1 MRPSNPGFD
10 YESLQVSYSGYR
22 STDPL
27 IAAQVLQALGDAQTV
42 LNVGAGA
49 GSYEPTDRYVV
60 ALEPSAAMRSQRISL
75 DRSPA
80 VIGSSEAI
88 PFDDGSFDASMA
100 MVTIHHWKDIAAG
113 LHEMRR
119 VTRGPIVLLTFDPE
133 RMPEFWIN
141 DYFPE
146 LIAAEK
152 GRFPTMAQLREMLGG
167 DVQINPVRIPLSCRD
182 GFTEGYYGRP
192 EAFLEEGV
200 RRAQSC
206 WSFLPAGLEEVLV
219 TRFAETLASGAW
231 DEKYGHLRTQ
241 KEATYSLCLVRA
253 VSQTFKSAGGSP

>member
-1 MRPSNPGFD
+1 MRPSDPGFN
-10 YESLQVSYSGYR
+10 YETLQVSYSGYR

-27 IAAQVLQALGDAQTV
+27 IAQQVMHALGSAQTI

-49 GSYEPTDRYVV
+49 GSYEPKDRYVV
-60 ALEPSAAMRSQRISL
+60 ALEPSAAMRAQRVAL
-75 DRSPA
+75 GRAPA
-80 VIGSSEAI
+80 VVGGCEAI
-88 PFDDGSFDASMA
+88 PFDDGAFDASMA

-113 LHEMRR
+113 LREMRR

-133 RMPEFWIN
+133 RMTDFWLN

-152 GRFPTMAQLREMLGG
+152 GRFPTMVQLREVLGG
-167 DVQINPVRIPLSCRD
+167 DVQINSVRIPFNCTD
-182 GFTEGYYGRP
+182 GITEAYYGRP
-192 EAFLEEGV
+192 EAFLNEEA

-219 TRFAETLASGAW
+219 ARFKERLASGAW
-231 DEKYGHLRTQ
+231 DEKYSHLRTQ
-241 KEATYSLCLVRA
+241 TEASYSLALV
-253 VSQTFKSAGGSP
+253 KSVAS